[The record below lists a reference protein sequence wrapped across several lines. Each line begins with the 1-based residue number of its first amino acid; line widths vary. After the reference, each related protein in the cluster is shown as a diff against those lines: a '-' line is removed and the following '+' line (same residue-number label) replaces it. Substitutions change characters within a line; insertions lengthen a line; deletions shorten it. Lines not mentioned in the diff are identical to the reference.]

1 MGVIGPIGPIGPIG
15 SDRRWCAL
23 LTQRGEHPEVGA
35 TDHNPV
41 QRSCAGMGV
50 SLVCVPKVRSCG
62 AVVVARGVPL
72 ARLLSISRRKPGTT
86 TLYRV
91 MIRVAAL
98 RHCDASAAHK
108 IQCFFCKLAI

>member
-86 TLYRV
+86 TVVPGYDQGCRF
-91 MIRVAAL
+91 AAL
-98 RHCDASAAHK
+98 ALLRQRRLGVRD
-108 IQCFFCKLAI
+108 